1 MADVSATERGQR
13 YFQVMK
19 EKQAESAIE
28 RIKKSADVNWQVYS
42 LEEVRALKQILGE
55 TWVYMD
61 RKDWERCSFASLS
74 RGELETLIRIGA
86 ELRRNA
92 IDGRSA
98 AMRAASIL
106 AVRP

>member
-19 EKQAESAIE
+19 EKQAENAIA
-28 RIKKSADVNWQVYS
+28 RIKKSPDVNWKMYS
-42 LEEVRALKQILGE
+42 LEEVRTLKQILGE

-61 RKDWERCSFASLS
+61 RKDWERCSFVSLTS
-74 RGELETLIRIGA
+74 GELETLIRIGG

-98 AMRAASIL
+98 AMRVASIL
-106 AVRP
+106 AGHP